1 MSEQYEINLSA
12 IVDGELSGEELKL
25 TIDALVKDEELRNFW
40 GECRYLEKGITE
52 STQEKINLPESG
64 WNDIEKKSGLNKPKI
79 FRLNSVPSGA
89 WVAAASVVIL
99 VIFAVVGVLDTSF
112 LTQPGVDTID
122 LAQGNEMSD
131 DRFLNLTKELL
142 QADSKYHRQMYEVL
156 TLVNQQAYGIVPQ
169 NDANV
174 ELASND
180 GTDAVSEDETSRR
193 RRRDNSSNA
202 IDLNLW

>member
-12 IVDGELSGEELKL
+12 IVDGELSGEELKR

-40 GECRYLEKGITE
+40 SECRYLEKGITE
-52 STQEKINLPESG
+52 TTQEKINLPETG
-64 WNDIEKKSGLNKPKI
+64 WNDIEKKSGLSKPKI

-99 VIFAVVGVLDTSF
+99 IIFAVVGVLDTSF

-122 LAQGNEMSD
+122 LAKGNEMSE
-131 DRFLNLTKELL
+131 DRFLDLTKELL

-156 TLVNQQAYGIVPQ
+156 TLVNQQAYGIAPQ

-174 ELASND
+174 ELAAND
-180 GTDAVSEDETSRR
+180 GTDAAANNETNRR